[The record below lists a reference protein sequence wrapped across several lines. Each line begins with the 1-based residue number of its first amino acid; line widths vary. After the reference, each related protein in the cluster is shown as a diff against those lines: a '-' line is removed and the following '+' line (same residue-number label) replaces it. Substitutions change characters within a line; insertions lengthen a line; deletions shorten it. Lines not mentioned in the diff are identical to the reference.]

1 MSKLK
6 EMSFSELDVKE
17 TEAILQTSEAG
28 LTEDEATNR
37 FNTVG
42 ANELKE
48 KGRRS
53 WIRIF
58 LGELNNPMIFVLFAA
73 IAITMGVSVYETIQ
87 TIRSGEA
94 FNFLTTGDWPD
105 VIIILIV
112 IVLNAAIGTIQEIKA
127 EDSLDALKKMSS
139 PESSVVREGKI
150 KKIKSSL
157 LVPGDVVILEEGD
170 TVGADLRLI
179 ESVNLKINESSLTGE
194 SVPVEKDSSIVV
206 KNAGLGDKLNC
217 AFMATTVTYG
227 RGKGIVTQTGM
238 DTQIGQIASSISEAE
253 VEDTPLQKV
262 LAKLSKGLGFLT
274 LGIVL
279 AVLIVDILW
288 ICVDGKATEIEAYL
302 EAVLTSISLAVAA
315 IPEGLPAV
323 VTIVLAIGVQ
333 RMVRANTIVRKLPS
347 VETLGAV
354 RVICSDKT
362 GTLTQNKM
370 TVIEAYLPGQFF
382 KSKDFTS
389 ENQNEQLKLLA
400 RGMSLCSNARV
411 DDGVYGD
418 PTEIALVYFANSFQ
432 LYKTQLEKE
441 FPRVDELPFDSVRKM
456 MSTKHKSEDGN
467 IIYTKGALDSIL
479 KTTTHILDNGK
490 PREIKAFDIE
500 KIYEANLYFSDKAL
514 RVLALAYSHEEKIT
528 EQGLTFVG
536 LVAMIDPPRPEAA
549 QAVQRLKKAGITT
562 VMITGDHKDTAYAVA
577 KELGICTDK
586 NQCYTGAQVDEMT
599 TEELEKTCTS
609 ARVFAR
615 VSPENKVQ
623 IVKAF
628 QKLGNI
634 CAMTGDGVNDAPSLK
649 SADIGIAMGIT
660 GTDVAKSAADMILTD
675 DNFASIEKAVEEGRG
690 IFSNIRKTVF
700 FLLGSNIAEVLALF
714 ILICIG
720 LPSPLIAIHLLW
732 VNLITDSL
740 PAIALGMQPKDPKC
754 MEEHPRDPKES
765 IFAHGGLGLT
775 LGYGA
780 VITIAVLLAFFSCGW
795 LNGAYSLE
803 SIKVLYTT
811 NSNILHQAQTMA
823 FTTLAF
829 CELFHMIG
837 MSNVSRSFIHVIKD
851 KNWMLFIAFLFGV
864 ALQLFVIETP
874 GVSDVFST
882 FNLTVWEWLVTE
894 GLSILPLLVHE
905 TIVFIKWIKSRKTA

>member
-1 MSKLK
+1 
-6 EMSFSELDVKE
+6 MSFSELDVKE

-456 MSTKHKSEDGN
+456 MSTKHKLEDKN

-837 MSNVSRSFIHVIKD
+837 MSNVSRSFIHVFKD

-882 FNLTVWEWLVTE
+882 FNLTVWEWLVTA

>member
-1 MSKLK
+1 
-6 EMSFSELDVKE
+6 MSFSELDVKE

-456 MSTKHKSEDGN
+456 MSTKHKSEDKN

-837 MSNVSRSFIHVIKD
+837 MSNVSRSFIHVFKD
-851 KNWMLFIAFLFGV
+851 KNCMLFIAFLFGV

-874 GVSDVFST
+874 GVRDVFST
-882 FNLTVWEWLVTE
+882 FNLTVWEWLVTA

>member
-6 EMSFSELDVKE
+6 VMSFSELDVKE

-28 LTEDEATNR
+28 LTEEEATNR

-87 TIRSGEA
+87 TIRSGDA

-112 IVLNAAIGTIQEIKA
+112 IVLNAVIGTIQEIKA

-279 AVLIVDILW
+279 AVLIVDIIW

-370 TVIEAYLPGQFF
+370 TVIEAYLSGQFF

-456 MSTKHKSEDGN
+456 MSTKHKSEEGN

-490 PREIKAFDIE
+490 PREITAFDIE
-500 KIYEANLYFSDKAL
+500 KIYEANQYFSDKAL
-514 RVLALAYSHEEKIT
+514 RVLALAYSLEEKIT

-837 MSNVSRSFIHVIKD
+837 MSNVSRSFIHVFKD

-874 GVSDVFST
+874 GVRDVFST
-882 FNLTVWEWLVTE
+882 FNLTVWEWLITA

-905 TIVFIKWIKSRKTA
+905 IIVFIKWIKSRKTA

>member
-1 MSKLK
+1 
-6 EMSFSELDVKE
+6 MSFSELDVKE

-28 LTEDEATNR
+28 LTEEEATNR

-87 TIRSGEA
+87 TIRSGDA

-112 IVLNAAIGTIQEIKA
+112 IVLNAVIGTIQEIKA

-206 KNAGLGDKLNC
+206 KKAGLGDKLNC

-279 AVLIVDILW
+279 AVLIVDIIW

-456 MSTKHKSEDGN
+456 MSTKHKSEEGN

-490 PREIKAFDIE
+490 PREITAFDIE
-500 KIYEANLYFSDKAL
+500 KIYEANQYFSDKAL
-514 RVLALAYSHEEKIT
+514 RVLALAYSLEEKIT

-837 MSNVSRSFIHVIKD
+837 MSNVSRSFIHVFKD

-882 FNLTVWEWLVTE
+882 FNLTVWEWLVTA

>member
-1 MSKLK
+1 
-6 EMSFSELDVKE
+6 MSFSELDVKE

-28 LTEDEATNR
+28 LTEEEATNR

-432 LYKTQLEKE
+432 LYKIQLEKE

-456 MSTKHKSEDGN
+456 MSTKHKLEDKS

-490 PREIKAFDIE
+490 PREITAFDIE
-500 KIYEANLYFSDKAL
+500 KIYEANQYFSDKAL

-599 TEELEKTCTS
+599 TEELEKACTS

-837 MSNVSRSFIHVIKD
+837 MSNVSRSFIHVFKD

-874 GVSDVFST
+874 GVRDVFST
-882 FNLTVWEWLVTE
+882 FNLTVWEWLITA

-905 TIVFIKWIKSRKTA
+905 IIVFIKLIKSRKTA

>member
-1 MSKLK
+1 
-6 EMSFSELDVKE
+6 MSFSELDVKE

-28 LTEDEATNR
+28 LTEEEATNR

-87 TIRSGEA
+87 TIQSGEA

-500 KIYEANLYFSDKAL
+500 KIYEANQYFSDKAL
-514 RVLALAYSHEEKIT
+514 RVLALAYSLEEKIT

-549 QAVQRLKKAGITT
+549 QAVERLRKAGITT

-837 MSNVSRSFIHVIKD
+837 MSNVSRSFIHVFKD

-874 GVSDVFST
+874 GVRDVFST
-882 FNLTVWEWLVTE
+882 FNLTVWEWLITA

-905 TIVFIKWIKSRKTA
+905 IIVFIKWIKSRKTA

>member
-1 MSKLK
+1 
-6 EMSFSELDVKE
+6 MSFSELDVKE

-28 LTEDEATNR
+28 LTEEEATNR

-87 TIRSGEA
+87 TIQSGEA

-279 AVLIVDILW
+279 AVLIVDIIW

-456 MSTKHKSEDGN
+456 MSTKHKSEEGN

-490 PREIKAFDIE
+490 PREITAFDIE
-500 KIYEANLYFSDKAL
+500 KIYEANQYFSDKAL
-514 RVLALAYSHEEKIT
+514 RVLGLAYSHEEKIT

-837 MSNVSRSFIHVIKD
+837 MSNVSRSFIHVFKD

-874 GVSDVFST
+874 GVRDVFST
-882 FNLTVWEWLVTE
+882 FNLTVWEWLITA

-905 TIVFIKWIKSRKTA
+905 IIVFIKWIKSRKTA

>member
-1 MSKLK
+1 
-6 EMSFSELDVKE
+6 MSFSELDVKE

>member
-17 TEAILQTSEAG
+17 TEAILQTSENG
-28 LTEDEATNR
+28 LTEEEATNR

-87 TIRSGEA
+87 TIRSGDA

-112 IVLNAAIGTIQEIKA
+112 IVLNAVIGTIQEIKA

-206 KNAGLGDKLNC
+206 KKAGLGDKLNC

-279 AVLIVDILW
+279 AVLIVDIIW

-456 MSTKHKSEDGN
+456 MSTKHKSEEGN

-490 PREIKAFDIE
+490 PREITAFDIE
-500 KIYEANLYFSDKAL
+500 KIYEANQYFSDKAL
-514 RVLALAYSHEEKIT
+514 RVLALAYSLEEKIT

-837 MSNVSRSFIHVIKD
+837 MSNVSRSFIHVFKD

-882 FNLTVWEWLVTE
+882 FNLTVWEWLITA

-905 TIVFIKWIKSRKTA
+905 IIVFIKWIKSRKTA

>member
-6 EMSFSELDVKE
+6 ELSFSELDVKE
-17 TEAILQTSEAG
+17 TEEQLNTNENGLSE
-28 LTEDEATNR
+28 EEAFNR
-37 FNTVG
+37 LNTFG
-42 ANELKE
+42 ANELIE
-48 KGRRS
+48 KKRRS

-73 IAITMGVSVYETIQ
+73 IAVTIGVSVYETIQ
-87 TIRSGEA
+87 TIQSGGQFDFIA
-94 FNFLTTGDWPD
+94 TGDWPD
-105 VIIILIV
+105 VIIILMV
-112 IVLNAAIGTIQEIKA
+112 ILLNAIIGTIQEVKA

-139 PESSVVREGKI
+139 PESNVVREGKI
-150 KKIKSSL
+150 KRIKSNN

-179 ESVNLKINESSLTGE
+179 ESINLKINESSLTGE
-194 SVPVEKDSSIVV
+194 SVPTEKDSSVIV
-206 KNAGLGDKLNC
+206 KNAGLGDRVNC
-217 AFMATTVTYG
+217 AFMSTTVTYG
-227 RGKGIVTQTGM
+227 RGKGIVTHTGM

-253 VEDTPLQKV
+253 PEATPLQKV
-262 LAKLSKGLGFLT
+262 LAKLSKGLGLLT
-274 LGIVL
+274 LGIVI
-279 AVLIVDILW
+279 AVLLVDIIW
-288 ICVDGKATEIEAYL
+288 ICVDGKSTELEAYL
-302 EAVLTSISLAVAA
+302 EAILTSISLAVAA

-354 RVICSDKT
+354 RVVCSDKT

-370 TVIEAYLPGQFF
+370 TVMEAYLPGKYF
-382 KSKDFTS
+382 KQGDFIEGNT
-389 ENQNEQLKLLA
+389 NEDLKLLA

-418 PTEIALVYFANSFQ
+418 PTEIALVSFANCFN
-432 LYKTQLEKE
+432 LHKALLEEKS
-441 FPRVDELPFDSVRKM
+441 PRIDELPFDSVRKM
-456 MSTKHKSEDGN
+456 MSTKHKVEGESF
-467 IIYTKGALDSIL
+467 IYTKGALDSIL
-479 KTTTHILDNGK
+479 KGTTHILENGSIRK
-490 PREIKAFDIE
+490 ITTQDID
-500 KIYEANLYFSDKAL
+500 KIYEANSYFSDKAL
-514 RVLALAYSHEEKIT
+514 RVLALAYNKEDKIT
-528 EQGLTFVG
+528 EQNLIFVG

-549 QAVQRLKKAGITT
+549 SAVVKLKKAGITT

-577 KELGICTDK
+577 KELGICTEK
-586 NQCYTGAQVDEMT
+586 GQCFTGAQVDEMCE
-599 TEELEKTCTS
+599 EELAETCKT

-628 QKLGNI
+628 QSLGNI

-649 SADIGIAMGIT
+649 TADIGIAMGIT
-660 GTDVAKSAADMILTD
+660 GTDVAKGAADMILTD

-690 IFSNIRKTVF
+690 IFANIRKTVF

-754 MEEHPRDPKES
+754 MEENPRDPKES
-765 IFAHGGLGLT
+765 IFARGGIGLT

-780 VITIAVLLAFFSCGW
+780 VITIAVLIAYFSCGW
-795 LNGAYSLE
+795 LNGAYTFGAIKNLYSL
-803 SIKVLYTT
+803 
-811 NSNILHQAQTMA
+811 NPNILHQAQTMA

-837 MSNVSRSFIHVIKD
+837 MSNVSRSFVHVFKD
-851 KNWMLFIAFLFGV
+851 KNWMLWIAFVFGII
-864 ALQLFVIETP
+864 LQLFVIETP
-874 GVSDVFST
+874 GVRDVFST
-882 FNLTVWEWLVTE
+882 FNLTVWEWLITAC
-894 GLSILPLLVHE
+894 LSVLPLLVHE
-905 TIVFIKWIKSRKTA
+905 IIVFIHWLKKQK

>member
-1 MSKLK
+1 
-6 EMSFSELDVKE
+6 MSFSELDVKE

-28 LTEDEATNR
+28 LTEEEATNR

-279 AVLIVDILW
+279 AVLIVDIIW

-370 TVIEAYLPGQFF
+370 TVIEAYLSGQFF

-456 MSTKHKSEDGN
+456 MSTKHKSEEGN

-490 PREIKAFDIE
+490 PREITAFDIE
-500 KIYEANLYFSDKAL
+500 KIYEANQYFSDKAL
-514 RVLALAYSHEEKIT
+514 RVLALAYSLEEKIT

-837 MSNVSRSFIHVIKD
+837 MSNVSRSFIHVFKD

-882 FNLTVWEWLVTE
+882 FNLTIWEWLITA

-905 TIVFIKWIKSRKTA
+905 IIVFIKWIKSRKTA

>member
-1 MSKLK
+1 
-6 EMSFSELDVKE
+6 MSFSELDVKE

-28 LTEDEATNR
+28 LTEEEATNR

-87 TIRSGEA
+87 TIQSGEA

-112 IVLNAAIGTIQEIKA
+112 IVLNAVIGTIQEIKA

-206 KNAGLGDKLNC
+206 KKAGLGDKLNC

-279 AVLIVDILW
+279 AVLIVDIIW

-456 MSTKHKSEDGN
+456 MSTKHKSEEGN

-490 PREIKAFDIE
+490 PREITAFDIE
-500 KIYEANLYFSDKAL
+500 KIYEANQYFSDKAL
-514 RVLALAYSHEEKIT
+514 RVLGLAYSHEEKIT

-837 MSNVSRSFIHVIKD
+837 MSNVSRSFIHVFKD

-882 FNLTVWEWLVTE
+882 FNLTVWEWLVTA

>member
-1 MSKLK
+1 
-6 EMSFSELDVKE
+6 MSFSELDVKE

-28 LTEDEATNR
+28 LTEEEATNR

-87 TIRSGEA
+87 TIRSGDA

-112 IVLNAAIGTIQEIKA
+112 IVLNAVIGTIQEIKA

-206 KNAGLGDKLNC
+206 KKAGLGDKLNC

-279 AVLIVDILW
+279 AVLIVDIIW

-456 MSTKHKSEDGN
+456 MSTKHKSEEGN

-490 PREIKAFDIE
+490 PREITAFDIE
-500 KIYEANLYFSDKAL
+500 KIYEANQYFSDKAL
-514 RVLALAYSHEEKIT
+514 RVLALAYSLEEKIT

-837 MSNVSRSFIHVIKD
+837 MSNVSRSFIHVFKD

-874 GVSDVFST
+874 GVRDVFST
-882 FNLTVWEWLVTE
+882 FNLTVWEWLITA

-905 TIVFIKWIKSRKTA
+905 IIVFIKWIKSRKTA

>member
-1 MSKLK
+1 
-6 EMSFSELDVKE
+6 MSFSELDVKE

-837 MSNVSRSFIHVIKD
+837 MSNVSRSFIHVFKD

-882 FNLTVWEWLVTE
+882 FNLTVWEWLVTA

>member
-382 KSKDFTS
+382 KSKDFTF

-837 MSNVSRSFIHVIKD
+837 MSNVSRSFIHVFKD

-882 FNLTVWEWLVTE
+882 FNLTVWEWLVTA

>member
-1 MSKLK
+1 
-6 EMSFSELDVKE
+6 MSFSELDVKE

-370 TVIEAYLPGQFF
+370 TVIEAYLSGQFF

-456 MSTKHKSEDGN
+456 MSTKHKSEDKN

-837 MSNVSRSFIHVIKD
+837 MSNVSRSFIHVFKD

-882 FNLTVWEWLVTE
+882 FNLTVWEWLVTA

-905 TIVFIKWIKSRKTA
+905 IIVFIKWIKSRKTA

>member
-1 MSKLK
+1 
-6 EMSFSELDVKE
+6 MSFSELDVKE

-28 LTEDEATNR
+28 LTEEEATNR

-87 TIRSGEA
+87 TIRSGDA

-112 IVLNAAIGTIQEIKA
+112 IVLNAVIGTIQEIKA

-206 KNAGLGDKLNC
+206 KKAGLGDKLNC

-279 AVLIVDILW
+279 AVLIVDIIW

-456 MSTKHKSEDGN
+456 MSTKHKSEEGN

-490 PREIKAFDIE
+490 PREITAFDIE
-500 KIYEANLYFSDKAL
+500 KIYEANQYFSDKAL
-514 RVLALAYSHEEKIT
+514 RVLALAYSLEEKIT

-837 MSNVSRSFIHVIKD
+837 MSNVSRSFIHVFKD

-882 FNLTVWEWLVTE
+882 FNLTVWEWLITA

-905 TIVFIKWIKSRKTA
+905 IIVFIKWIKSRKTA

>member
-1 MSKLK
+1 
-6 EMSFSELDVKE
+6 MSFSELDVKE

-382 KSKDFTS
+382 KSKDFTF

-837 MSNVSRSFIHVIKD
+837 MSNVSRSFIHVFKD

-882 FNLTVWEWLVTE
+882 FNLTVWEWLVTA

>member
-1 MSKLK
+1 
-6 EMSFSELDVKE
+6 MSFSELDVKE

-456 MSTKHKSEDGN
+456 MSTKHKSEDKN

-882 FNLTVWEWLVTE
+882 FNLTVWEWLVTA

>member
-1 MSKLK
+1 
-6 EMSFSELDVKE
+6 MSFSELDVKE

-37 FNTVG
+37 FNIVG

-837 MSNVSRSFIHVIKD
+837 MSNVSRSFIHVFKD

-882 FNLTVWEWLVTE
+882 FNLTVWEWLVTA

-905 TIVFIKWIKSRKTA
+905 IIVFIKWIKSRKTA

>member
-1 MSKLK
+1 
-6 EMSFSELDVKE
+6 MSFSELDVKE

-28 LTEDEATNR
+28 LTEEEATNR

-288 ICVDGKATEIEAYL
+288 ICMDGKATEIEAYL

-382 KSKDFTS
+382 KSKDFTF

-500 KIYEANLYFSDKAL
+500 KIYEANQNFSDKAL

-837 MSNVSRSFIHVIKD
+837 MSNVSRSFIHVFKD

-882 FNLTVWEWLVTE
+882 FNLTVWEWLVTA

>member
-28 LTEDEATNR
+28 LTEEEATNR

-87 TIRSGEA
+87 TIRSGDA

-112 IVLNAAIGTIQEIKA
+112 IVLNAVIGTIQEIKA

-206 KNAGLGDKLNC
+206 KKAGLGDKLNC

-279 AVLIVDILW
+279 AVLIVDIIW

-456 MSTKHKSEDGN
+456 MSTKHKSEEGN

-490 PREIKAFDIE
+490 PREITAFDIE
-500 KIYEANLYFSDKAL
+500 KIYEANQYFSDKAL
-514 RVLALAYSHEEKIT
+514 RVLALAYSLEEKIT

-837 MSNVSRSFIHVIKD
+837 MSNVSRSFIHVFKD

-882 FNLTVWEWLVTE
+882 FNLTVWEWLVTA

>member
-456 MSTKHKSEDGN
+456 MSTKHKSEDKN

-837 MSNVSRSFIHVIKD
+837 MSNVSRSFIHVFKD
-851 KNWMLFIAFLFGV
+851 KNCMLFIAFLFGV

-874 GVSDVFST
+874 GVRDVFST
-882 FNLTVWEWLVTE
+882 FNLTVWEWLVTA

>member
-1 MSKLK
+1 
-6 EMSFSELDVKE
+6 MSFSELDVKE

-456 MSTKHKSEDGN
+456 MSTKHKLEDKN

-500 KIYEANLYFSDKAL
+500 EIYEANLYFSDKAL

-837 MSNVSRSFIHVIKD
+837 MSNVSRSFIHVFKD

-882 FNLTVWEWLVTE
+882 FNLTVWEWLVTA

-905 TIVFIKWIKSRKTA
+905 IIVFIKWIKSRKTA